1 MALLQWH
8 DNPRPRSNPSPVTGV
23 LRAGLLAAAMAC
35 GGRGEIHA
43 DRPPLSQAGDVARAR
58 SLTGSRHDLP
68 ARPEALALARSLE
81 DRAVREGAGARAAD
95 LYALAGGLAERIW
108 RIAGDPQDGSWAIAL
123 YRSASRDPRTVG
135 ACDAA
140 VRAGRLAGELAH
152 DASAAYVD
160 LAEARRRFA
169 GLPAPSALAAAGC
182 LAGVDR
188 ALAALVAFRPPVH
201 GGEPPQTDPASAA
214 TPTAQSATAPRI
226 VRVDAWPGRDSTRV
240 VIALDRPAPYRS
252 GDEVVD
258 GTTAPRT
265 FVDLDGVDLGSAA
278 PETAEAGIV
287 TRIRAEATSTGSRVV
302 LDLDGQAW
310 RRTFYMVEPYRI
322 VVDVARH
329 APFADRGLRE
339 VSRVVLDAGHGGR
352 DSGAVGQAG
361 TVEKDVTLDIGKR
374 AAQILQSQG
383 LSVLLTRD
391 DDRFVSLEERTA
403 RANAFSADLF
413 VSIHCNASE
422 GRSPHGV
429 ETFVL
434 DTTRDEVA
442 AKIAARENA
451 TTRAASA
458 ELASMLSSMRLADQ
472 AQRSVRFARLLERSA
487 LAALRMT
494 YADVVDGGVHP
505 AGFYVLIGA
514 RMPSALFE
522 SGYISNGIEEQRLNT
537 PEYRQLL
544 ADAIVNAVK
553 AYREGR

>member
-1 MALLQWH
+1 MALLRWH
-8 DNPRPRSNPSPVTGV
+8 NNPRPRSNPSPVTGV
-23 LRAGLLAAAMAC
+23 LRAGLLAAAAAC
-35 GGRGEIHA
+35 GGRGEIHP
-43 DRPPLSQAGDVARAR
+43 DRPPPISEAGDVARAR
-58 SLTGSRHDLP
+58 SLGGSRRDLP
-68 ARPEALALARSLE
+68 ARPEALALARSME
-81 DRAVREGAGARAAD
+81 ARAIREGAGARAAD
-95 LYALAGGLAERIW
+95 LYALAGALAERIW
-108 RIAGDPQDGSWAIAL
+108 RIAGDPQDGSWALGL

-140 VRAGRLAGELAH
+140 LRAGRLTGELAH

-169 GLPAPSALAAAGC
+169 GLPDPTALAATGC
-182 LAGVDR
+182 VSDLDR
-188 ALAALVAFRPPVH
+188 ALSSLVAFRPPAH
-201 GGEPPQTDPASAA
+201 GGEPLQSDAASTA
-214 TPTAQSATAPRI
+214 PTAQSAPVPQI
-226 VRVDAWPGRDSTRV
+226 VRIDAWPGRDSTRV

-252 GDEVVD
+252 GDEVVN

-278 PETAEAGIV
+278 PETVEAGIV
-287 TRIRAEATSTGSRVV
+287 TRIRADATSTGSRVV

-329 APFADRGLRE
+329 PPFADRGLRE
-339 VSRVVLDAGHGGR
+339 VSRVVLDAGHGGK
-352 DSGAVGQAG
+352 DSGALGQAG
-361 TVEKDVTLDIGKR
+361 TVEKEVTLDIARR

-383 LSVLLTRD
+383 LSLLLTRD

-422 GRSPHGV
+422 GKSRHGV

-442 AKIAARENA
+442 ARIAARENA
-451 TTRAASA
+451 TSRAASA

-494 YADVVDGGVHP
+494 YADIVDGGVHP
-505 AGFYVLIGA
+505 AGFYVLTGA

-522 SGYISNGIEEQRLNT
+522 SGYISNGVEEQRLNT